1 MALRHPDGTAE
12 LTVVGKNAAGD
23 GPQSSSVFTVQQSPQ
38 PQPPPQPPPVPQP
51 SSGTLTIQAVVSLPA
66 DSQSITQAAWSVS
79 GPGAPTTVINGNVSG
94 ATAQGSAQLP
104 AKPGVYVIQG
114 KVAFSYQGLV
124 QANGGFSSDSTET
137 QSAPV
142 QINWSG
148 KSAVARFAVVY
159 DEFNNVFIMK
169 FDGLF
174 GS

>member
-1 MALRHPDGTAE
+1 M
-12 LTVVGKNAAGD
+12 
-23 GPQSSSVFTVQQSPQ
+23 
-38 PQPPPQPPPVPQP
+38 
-51 SSGTLTIQAVVSLPA
+51 QAVVSLPA

-79 GPGAPTTVINGNVSG
+79 GPGAPTTAINAIVSG

-114 KVAFSYQGLV
+114 KVAFSYTGLV

-159 DEFNNVFIMK
+159 DELNNIFVMK